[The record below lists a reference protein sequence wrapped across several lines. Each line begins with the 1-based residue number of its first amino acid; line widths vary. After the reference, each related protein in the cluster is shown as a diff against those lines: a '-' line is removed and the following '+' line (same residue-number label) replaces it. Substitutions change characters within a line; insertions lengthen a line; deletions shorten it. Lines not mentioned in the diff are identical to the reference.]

1 MTVILNAVAGFLL
14 LTLLVALVRIWRGP
28 DPADRMLASQLIGT
42 TGVAVLVVLARAQ
55 SMPALLDVALVLAM
69 LSVLAMAGFVTRVVR
84 IDRDARP
91 KGERD
96 E

>member
-1 MTVILNAVAGFLL
+1 VTVILNAVAGFLL

-55 SMPALLDVALVLAM
+55 NMPALLDVALVLAM